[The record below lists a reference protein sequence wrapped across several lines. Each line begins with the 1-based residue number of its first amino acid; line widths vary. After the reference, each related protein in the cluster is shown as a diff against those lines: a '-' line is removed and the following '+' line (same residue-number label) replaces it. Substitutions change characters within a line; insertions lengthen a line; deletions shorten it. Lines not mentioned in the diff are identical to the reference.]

1 MYIVIG
7 LQIVIF
13 IFLIVHQKQ
22 LTDLKKQ
29 TNGLQERYNKEDYDA
44 FFESLRECE
53 EETERKS
60 EKEFIGPVQYLR
72 EEGMYGSDCIYEDIK
87 VYPKFMKYKRSDSDE
102 LDYGIVVVEKSS
114 DKE

>member
-1 MYIVIG
+1 MYIIIG

-60 EKEFIGPVQYLR
+60 EKEFIGPAQYLI
-72 EEGMYGSDCIYEDIK
+72 EERIYGSDGYYEDIK
-87 VYPKFMKYKRSDSDE
+87 TYPSLMKYKHSNPDVGDLLTASN
-102 LDYGIVVVEKSS
+102 K
-114 DKE
+114 

>member
-44 FFESLRECE
+44 FFESLRERE
-53 EETERKS
+53 EEIEGKS

-72 EEGMYGSDCIYEDIK
+72 EESMYGSDYYYEDIE
-87 VYPKFMKYKRSDSDE
+87 VYPKLMKYKRSDSDE
-102 LDYGIVVVEKSS
+102 IYHGVDIESN
-114 DKE
+114 DK

>member
-1 MYIVIG
+1 MYIIIG

-13 IFLIVHQKQ
+13 IFLIIHQKQ

-53 EETERKS
+53 EKTERKS
-60 EKEFIGPVQYLR
+60 EKEFIGPSQYLR
-72 EEGMYGSDCIYEDIK
+72 EERMYGEDYYYEDIK
-87 VYPKFMKYKRSDSDE
+87 TYPSLMKHKHSDSDVGE
-102 LDYGIVVVEKSS
+102 LLTASNK
-114 DKE
+114 

>member
-7 LQIVIF
+7 FQIVMF
-13 IFLIVHQKQ
+13 IFLIVYQKQ

-44 FFESLRECE
+44 FFESLKEQAE
-53 EETERKS
+53 EMESDE
-60 EKEFIGPVQYLR
+60 EKGFIGPMQYLSKER
-72 EEGMYGSDCIYEDIK
+72 AAGSDCFYEDITT
-87 VYPKFMKYKRSDSDE
+87 YPKLVKYRHSDSDKMHH
-102 LDYGIVVVEKSS
+102 GIVVVEKSS

>member
-1 MYIVIG
+1 MYIIIG

-13 IFLIVHQKQ
+13 IFLIVHHKQ

-44 FFESLRECE
+44 FFESLRERE
-53 EETERKS
+53 EEIEGKS

-72 EEGMYGSDCIYEDIK
+72 EESMYGSDYYYEDIK
-87 VYPKFMKYKRSDSDE
+87 VYPKLMKYKQNKF
-102 LDYGIVVVEKSS
+102 LAEKI
-114 DKE
+114 E

>member
-1 MYIVIG
+1 MYIIIG

-13 IFLIVHQKQ
+13 IFLIVYQKQ
-22 LTDLKKQ
+22 LNDLKKQ

-44 FFESLRECE
+44 FFESLKEQAE
-53 EETERKS
+53 EMESDE

-72 EEGMYGSDCIYEDIK
+72 EEHRYGSDCFYEDITT
-87 VYPKFMKYKRSDSDE
+87 YPKLVKYRHSDSDKMHH
-102 LDYGIVVVEKSS
+102 GIVVVEKSS

>member
-1 MYIVIG
+1 MYIIIG

-53 EETERKS
+53 EEIERKA

-72 EEGMYGSDCIYEDIK
+72 EERIYGGDYYYEDIK
-87 VYPKFMKYKRSDSDE
+87 VYPKIMKYKRSDSDE
-102 LDYGIVVVEKSS
+102 IYHGVVIESN
-114 DKE
+114 DK

>member
-1 MYIVIG
+1 MYVVIG

-60 EKEFIGPVQYLR
+60 EKEFIGPMQYLSKER
-72 EEGMYGSDCIYEDIK
+72 AAGSDCFYEDITT
-87 VYPKFMKYKRSDSDE
+87 YPSLMKHKHSDSDE

>member
-1 MYIVIG
+1 MYIIIG
-7 LQIVIF
+7 FQIVIF
-13 IFLIVHQKQ
+13 IFLIVHHKQ

-72 EEGMYGSDCIYEDIK
+72 EESMYGSDYYYEDIK
-87 VYPKFMKYKRSDSDE
+87 VYSIIMKYKRSDSDE
-102 LDYGIVVVEKSS
+102 IYHGMDIESN
-114 DKE
+114 DK